1 MDNKHDKMS
10 IPLMDTP
17 KKTIVIDKI
26 TYLTLQI
33 PEIGKFI
40 NPENI
45 YNYGGGE
52 SDEIIR

>member
-1 MDNKHDKMS
+1 MNNKYDKIS
-10 IPLMDTP
+10 IPLMGTP

-40 NPENI
+40 NPEKI
-45 YNYGGGE
+45 YNYGGE

>member
-1 MDNKHDKMS
+1 MDNKYDKMS

-17 KKTIVIDKI
+17 KQTIVIDKI
-26 TYLTLQI
+26 TYFTLQI

-40 NPENI
+40 NPEKI
-45 YNYGGGE
+45 YYYGGE